1 MKAIRLFVL
10 LLCSSVYAHAQVAGG
25 QKAEQDTCA
34 HLDEV
39 VVTGVTGSARIRE
52 IPAPVSVVSNA
63 SLRTHQS
70 TNIIDAISRQPGVS
84 QVTTGSG
91 ISKPVIRG
99 LGYNRV
105 LVVNDGVRQE
115 GQQWG
120 DEHGI
125 EVDGNAVH
133 SVEILKGPASLM
145 YGSDAMAG
153 VIIMHD
159 APVMPMGEMRA
170 EAGTEY
176 QTNNG
181 LFDYTLAFRG
191 NQQGFVWNW
200 RWSQKWAHD
209 YNAPKDGYVPNSR
222 FREHALNGML
232 GMNKGWGYSHLKL
245 GYYHL
250 TPGMTEVEDDYEE
263 GSRTYAITSPFQQ
276 VKHYKAVL
284 DNSFRLGEGQLKSIV
299 GYQQNRR
306 QEFEEADEC
315 GLDFR
320 LHTVNYDLRYVSPE
334 WNGWKM
340 NAGVGGM
347 YQQSENLGD
356 EFLIPAYNLF
366 DVGVFGTVSKTFFER
381 LHLSG
386 GLRYDHRRLH
396 SLALED
402 EGEERFYDFRRN
414 FGALSGSL
422 GAILNMGEHLDLK
435 ANISHGFR
443 APNMS
448 ELGSNGEHEG
458 TFRYE
463 LGNHSLKAEH
473 SWQFDLGMD
482 YSAEHFSA
490 SVALFAN
497 RISNYIYLSRTGDN
511 VDDIPAY
518 QFTSGDA
525 RLLGGEVRLIWH
537 IIRHLHFE
545 NAISYVDARQLNANE
560 AQESVLSQ
568 SKGYLPFTPA
578 PRWLSTLHYDIPL
591 NVKAVR
597 DLFAEIEVDT
607 NFRQNHVMTAGGTE
621 TPTPAYT
628 LVNLSVGTDIHL
640 RGGRKLCSV
649 GITATNLLNTAYQSH
664 LSRLKYADTFPLTGR
679 HGINNIGRNI
689 GIKLLFPL
697 GE

>member
-1 MKAIRLFVL
+1 MKKIFSTL
-10 LLCSSVYAHAQVAGG
+10 LLCASASAFAQ
-25 QKAEQDTCA
+25 QTITAEHDTCA

-52 IPAPVSVVSNA
+52 IAAPVTIVTNA
-63 SLRTHQS
+63 ALRMHQS
-70 TNIIDAISRQPGVS
+70 TNIIDAISHKPGVS
-84 QVTTGSG
+84 QLTTGSG

-105 LVVNDGVRQE
+105 LVVSDGVRQE

-120 DEHGI
+120 DEHGV

-159 APVMPMGEMRA
+159 APIMPLGEMRA
-170 EAGTEY
+170 EAGTQY
-176 QTNNG
+176 QTSNG
-181 LFDYTLAFRG
+181 LLDYTLAFRG

-209 YNAPKDGYVPNSR
+209 YKAPQDGFVPNSR
-222 FREHALNGML
+222 FRERALNGML
-232 GMNKGWGYSHLKL
+232 GVNKGWGYSHLKL
-245 GYYHL
+245 SYYHL
-250 TPGMTEVEDDYEE
+250 TPGMTEVEDADDNEDDNENENRY
-263 GSRTYAITSPFQQ
+263 RIISPFQQ

-284 DNSFRLGEGQLKSIV
+284 DNSIRLGEGYLKALV

-306 QEFEEADEC
+306 QEFETADEC

-320 LHTVNYDLRYVSPE
+320 LHTLNYDLRYVSPA
-334 WNGWKM
+334 WSSGWKM

-347 YQQSENLGD
+347 YQQSENLGE

-402 EGEERFYDFRRN
+402 EGEERFPDFKRN

-422 GAILNMGEHLDLK
+422 GAIFNVGEHLDVK
-435 ANISHGFR
+435 ANVSHGFR

-463 LGNHSLKAEH
+463 LGNHNLKAEH

-482 YSAEHFSA
+482 YSSQHFSA

-497 RISNYIYLSRTGDN
+497 RISNFIYLSRTGYDI
-511 VDDIPAY
+511 DDTPAY
-518 QFTSGDA
+518 QFTAGDA

-545 NAISYVDARQLNANE
+545 NAVSYVDARQLKADE
-560 AQESVLSQ
+560 EHR
-568 SKGYLPFTPA
+568 YLPFTPA

-591 NVKAVR
+591 RTKIIR
-597 DLFAEIEVDT
+597 GLFAEIEADT
-607 NFRQNHVMTAGGTE
+607 HFRQDHVMTANDTE

-649 GITATNLLNTAYQSH
+649 GITATNLLGTAYQSH

-679 HGINNIGRNI
+679 HGINNMGRNV
-689 GIKLLFPL
+689 GLKVLFPL
-697 GE
+697 DI

>member
-1 MKAIRLFVL
+1 MKRIFSTLFIIFA
-10 LLCSSVYAHAQVAGG
+10 SATAFAQHRHIEE
-25 QKAEQDTCA
+25 KDTCA
-34 HLDEV
+34 HLNEV

-52 IPAPVSVVSNA
+52 IAAPVGVVSNA
-63 SLRTHQS
+63 ALRTHQS

-125 EVDGNAVH
+125 EIDGNAVH
-133 SVEILKGPASLM
+133 SVEIIKGPASLM

-159 APVMPMGEMRA
+159 APVMPLGEMNA
-170 EAGTEY
+170 EAGTQY

-181 LFDYTLAFRG
+181 LIDYTLAFRG

-209 YNAPKDGYVPNSR
+209 YKAPQDGFVPNSR
-222 FREHALNGML
+222 FRERALNGMF
-232 GMNKGWGYSHLKL
+232 GINKGWGYSHLKL

-263 GSRTYAITSPFQQ
+263 GSRSYAIASPFQQ

-284 DNSFRLGEGQLKSIV
+284 NNSFHLGEGYLKAIV
-299 GYQQNRR
+299 GYQQNHR

-320 LHTVNYDLRYVSPE
+320 LHTVNYDLRYISPE
-334 WNGWKM
+334 WGGWKM

-347 YQQSENLGD
+347 YQKSENLGE

-366 DVGVFGTVSKTFFER
+366 DVGVFGTVSKTFFEL
-381 LHLSG
+381 LHMSG
-386 GLRYDHRRLH
+386 GLRYDHRHLH
-396 SLALED
+396 SLALGD
-402 EGEERFYDFRRN
+402 EGVERFSDFKRN

-422 GAILNMGEHLDLK
+422 GAIVNINEHLDVK

-448 ELGSNGEHEG
+448 ELGSNGVHEG

-463 LGNHSLKAEH
+463 LGNHDLKAEH

-482 YSAEHFSA
+482 YASEHFSA
-490 SVALFAN
+490 SIALFAN
-497 RISNYIYLSRTGDN
+497 RISNYIYLSRTGIEI
-511 VDDIPAY
+511 DDTPAY
-518 QFTSGDA
+518 KFTAGDA
-525 RLLGGEVRLIWH
+525 RLLGGEMRLIWH

-545 NAISYVDARQLNANE
+545 NAISYVDARQLNADE
-560 AQESVLSQ
+560 EHR
-568 SKGYLPFTPA
+568 YLPFTPA

-591 NVKAVR
+591 RTKILQG
-597 DLFAEIEVDT
+597 LFAEIEADS
-607 NFRQNHVMTAGGTE
+607 NFRQNHVMTANDTE
-621 TPTPAYT
+621 TPTHAYT
-628 LVNLSVGTDIHL
+628 LVNLTIGTDIHL
-640 RGGRKLCSV
+640 RNGRKLCSV

-664 LSRLKYADTFPLTGR
+664 LSRLKYADTYLFTGR
-679 HGINNIGRNI
+679 HGINNMGRNI
-689 GIKLLFPL
+689 GFNLLFPL
-697 GE
+697 DL